1 MGDHVVKAWSS
12 TQTVIALSTGEAE
25 LYALNKAAA
34 QALGLQSL
42 LRDLGIELDIRIH
55 TDATTGRAIATRR
68 GLGKVRHIA
77 VNELWMQEKVANGMM
92 SIHKIKNKFNLADLL
107 TKYLSKDDINQIVDY
122 MQHEFRDGRSLAA
135 PELSLLDD
143 NPILHDVE
151 LHTTSAD
158 GKNQTCHCSG
168 RARMQ

>member
-1 MGDHVVKAWSS
+1 MRLGDHVVKAWSS

-25 LYALNKAAA
+25 LYAMNKAAA

-92 SIHKIKNKFNLADLL
+92 SIHKTKNKLNLADLL
-107 TKYLSKDDINQIVDY
+107 TEYLSRDDINQIVD
-122 MQHEFRDGRSLAA
+122 
-135 PELSLLDD
+135 
-143 NPILHDVE
+143 
-151 LHTTSAD
+151 
-158 GKNQTCHCSG
+158 
-168 RARMQ
+168 